1 MQDYLISD
9 LRKQREQLDQ
19 LIRHL
24 KEKERF
30 DKSDLVEY
38 DQITKKIEK
47 RLRTLRNVIEKETV
61 SIQKNR
67 T

>member
-30 DKSDLVEY
+30 DKSDLGEY

-61 SIQKNR
+61 PIQKNR
-67 T
+67 S